1 MKAEDITISKYND
14 IKYDSSYEVLMSCNG
29 KPVLTVREMDES
41 RIIVMGFSLHYSN
54 IPIRMDLPAFMY
66 SVFEYFMPSTVEK
79 NAFEVNDT
87 VSLKARG
94 TELTVYREGVSESV
108 KTFGEFPA
116 NLRVYVPGTYVM
128 EQVTFAGKEITEY
141 FYVKTPAE
149 ESNIWKVEDG
159 LDQPPQIV
167 DDTKYNN
174 DLLLYIAAAIVAF
187 LFIEWWLKSRES
199 A

>member
-1 MKAEDITISKYND
+1 
-14 IKYDSSYEVLMSCNG
+14 
-29 KPVLTVREMDES
+29 
-41 RIIVMGFSLHYSN
+41 
-54 IPIRMDLPAFMY
+54 
-66 SVFEYFMPSTVEK
+66 
-79 NAFEVNDT
+79 
-87 VSLKARG
+87 
-94 TELTVYREGVSESV
+94 
-108 KTFGEFPA
+108 
-116 NLRVYVPGTYVM
+116 M